1 MKSIY
6 INFKFVILAVLSG
19 IMMLFAFY
27 PSYFEQVPWIARYD
41 MAVNVLILFGIVL
54 YYAGYGRINRI
65 LLLVCLFTAVP
76 LISTVVNHVD
86 VKTSLW
92 GRGILLIAMCG
103 GIQWGYHH
111 SEKTFLKTL
120 YFLYYSLLV
129 INLATIYLFPD
140 GMYENQNGV
149 REYNFFLGNYNN
161 FIIYFY
167 MASLPG
173 YLYLKKYK
181 GRLTLGYFLLWAVMA
196 AAFARLRSVT
206 SITGM
211 ILLALYGLCLN
222 RRFTRWV
229 LNIKTYMAVNLIF
242 FLTAVWNP
250 SDNLFLRLITWIVG
264 RDMTFSGR
272 TIIWKSVKPYVQE
285 HWLLGNGLE
294 TQEVMFEKLT
304 PIHAVQSHN
313 LYLEILYK
321 NGLIGFA
328 VIAVLLFLMLYK
340 LKRIED
346 QNTRF
351 FIEAYLGV
359 FMLMSQFEAY
369 SIKFVF
375 FMIVFLYFYSSR
387 NQQKTGRTT

>member
-1 MKSIY
+1 
-6 INFKFVILAVLSG
+6 
-19 IMMLFAFY
+19 
-27 PSYFEQVPWIARYD
+27 
-41 MAVNVLILFGIVL
+41 
-54 YYAGYGRINRI
+54 
-65 LLLVCLFTAVP
+65 
-76 LISTVVNHVD
+76 
-86 VKTSLW
+86 
-92 GRGILLIAMCG
+92 
-103 GIQWGYHH
+103 
-111 SEKTFLKTL
+111 
-120 YFLYYSLLV
+120 
-129 INLATIYLFPD
+129 
-140 GMYENQNGV
+140 
-149 REYNFFLGNYNN
+149 
-161 FIIYFY
+161 

-196 AAFARLRSVT
+196 TAFARLRSVT

-211 ILLALYGLCLN
+211 ILLALYGLYFN

-229 LNIKTYMAVNLIF
+229 LNIKTYMAVNLLF

-272 TIIWKSVKPYVQE
+272 TIIWESVKPYVQE

-304 PIHAVQSHN
+304 PIHAVHAHN
-313 LYLEILYK
+313 LYLDILYK
-321 NGLIGFA
+321 NGLVGFA

-340 LKRIED
+340 LKRMED

-351 FIEAYLGV
+351 LIEAYLGV